1 MLRKDLGHGQN
12 SVFYGALKM
21 AELTKLRKEINK
33 SLVEGDKLTELIVPN
48 RHNVEIA
55 EYSKGNRVSGLPS
68 RTSDETHTRDA
79 VVVEVIEFGRHCC
92 GDTWAALDVLRHREC
107 DVDMLPHRR
116 RLEVLKEK
124 GTRRSE

>member
-1 MLRKDLGHGQN
+1 MFVLMTYDVNAKRTGIFRKLLRKYLGHEQN

-21 AELTKLRKEINK
+21 SELTKLRKEINK

-68 RTSDETHTRDA
+68 RTSDEKHTDRKS
-79 VVVEVIEFGRHCC
+79 
-92 GDTWAALDVLRHREC
+92 T
-107 DVDMLPHRR
+107 
-116 RLEVLKEK
+116 RLK
-124 GTRRSE
+124 SSN